1 MARILSIKPTWVSS
15 ITVGVGPG
23 KARRLRTR
31 VRSTVTFLLV
41 RTVAGLMARFPA
53 VKAGV
58 FMDVLLATGGSLHLL
73 AQHGQKSLEVRAE
86 LHHSGIVEMLA
97 KSTTHF

>member
-1 MARILSIKPTWVSS
+1 
-15 ITVGVGPG
+15 
-23 KARRLRTR
+23 
-31 VRSTVTFLLV
+31 
-41 RTVAGLMARFPA
+41 MARFA
-53 VKAGV
+53 ALKAGV
-58 FMDVLLATGGSLHLL
+58 FGDVSLATGGSLHLL